1 MSDGGAAS
9 RALGRCAP
17 TAILGLVAIAA
28 YGAITVFT
36 LFNGQ
41 TFAEEVSAL
50 VRGWWYATG
59 AVTPYTPADVPP
71 EMPLYFYELGY
82 WQRLLGAGHLSGRIL
97 SIVLGAVSGVLL
109 FSICRRLTANTLVAA
124 AAAFIF
130 LATPSTSFF
139 FATATPAATVA
150 VLHLL
155 AIFLIVNS
163 MGKPRVHVSAL
174 MGLVCAAI
182 YFTRQDMFVAILV
195 LIPLYIAAMGRDR
208 ALQAVSLL
216 GALAVTAAVVIVV
229 FPAKLQVLALQL
241 PLVGGMLGEAGL
253 LGPDY
258 TLVARGTHGPA
269 GLGAALEIA
278 NLKGLFE
285 SFVLPNLGTILL
297 ALGLFAAATGPLKVL
312 WIAPLYFLWLALTH
326 YAVLSA
332 ESTCTA
338 CMQSVTPTFAAVG
351 ALAAAL
357 TLAMSGRWAKRH
369 DLAPG
374 TVIVAG
380 AFAAVAV
387 NTFAPLLASH
397 PETRAFP
404 RPMLDGMTAAPEL
417 AEIPALTR
425 WVAEQVTTKE
435 PVLVIHGLGRTDAAA
450 LPYAVAASG
459 RAMPAVSL
467 DLRSTRRTV
476 NQSLVGD
483 LRNDVRAGVEA
494 SGLWSDEILA
504 RWIARDYNV
513 ILMQDDGAANVAALK
528 KEIETG
534 FDRAGATRYRGASI
548 LMFTRK
554 PPL

>member
-1 MSDGGAAS
+1 MSDGGSAS
-9 RALGRCAP
+9 QALSRRAPA
-17 TAILGLVAIAA
+17 AILGLLTLAA
-28 YGAITVFT
+28 YAVIAVFT

-59 AVTPYTPADVPP
+59 AVTPYTPADVPA
-71 EMPLYFYELGY
+71 EMPLFFYELGY

-97 SIVLGAVSGVLL
+97 SIVLGGVSGLLL

-139 FATATPAATVA
+139 FATATSAATVSA
-150 VLHLL
+150 LHLL
-155 AIFLIVNS
+155 ALFLIVDS
-163 MGKPRVHVSAL
+163 MGRPRAPVSAA

-182 YFTRQDMFVAILV
+182 YFTRQEMFLGVVV
-195 LIPLYIAAMGRDR
+195 LIPLYIAAVGRDR
-208 ALQAVSLL
+208 LVQALCVL
-216 GALAVTAAVVIVV
+216 GALAAATAVVVVV
-229 FPAKLQVLALQL
+229 FPAKVQVLALQF
-241 PLVGGMLGEAGL
+241 PLIGGLLGDAGL

-269 GLGAALEIA
+269 GLGAALELA

-285 SFVLPNLGTILL
+285 SFALPNLGTLIL
-297 ALGLFAAATGPLKVL
+297 ALALFAAAAGPLKVL

-326 YAVLSA
+326 YAALSTEGA
-332 ESTCTA
+332 CSTC
-338 CMQSVTPTFAAVG
+338 MQPVTPTFAAVG

-357 TLAMSGRWAKRH
+357 TLAMSGRWAKRNN
-369 DLAPG
+369 LTPG
-374 TVIVAG
+374 AVIIAG
-380 AFAAVAV
+380 ALIAVAL
-387 NTFAPLLASH
+387 NTFATMLASH
-397 PETRAFP
+397 PQTRAFP

-417 AEIPALTR
+417 AEIPVLTR
-425 WVAEQVTTKE
+425 WVAGQIKTKE
-435 PVLVIHGLGRTDAAA
+435 PVLVIHGLGRADVAA
-450 LPYAVAASG
+450 LPYAVAATG

-467 DLRSTRRTV
+467 DLRTTRRTI

-483 LRNDVRAGVEA
+483 LRDDVRAGVEER
-494 SGLWSDEILA
+494 GLWSDEILA
-504 RWIARDYNV
+504 RWIARDYNI
-513 ILMQDDGAANVAALK
+513 ILLQDDTTPTVAAIR
-528 KEIETG
+528 KEIEAG

-554 PPL
+554 PAQ

>member
-1 MSDGGAAS
+1 MSDGGSAS
-9 RALGRCAP
+9 QALSRRAPA
-17 TAILGLVAIAA
+17 AILGLLAIAA
-28 YGAITVFT
+28 YGVIAVFT

-41 TFAEEVSAL
+41 TFVEEVSAL

-59 AVTPYTPADVPP
+59 TITPYTPADVPA

-97 SIVLGAVSGVLL
+97 SIVLGGVSGLLL
-109 FSICRRLTANTLVAA
+109 FAICRRLTANTLVAA
-124 AAAFIF
+124 AAVFIF

-139 FATATPAATVA
+139 FATATSAATVST
-150 VLHLL
+150 LHLL
-155 AIFLIVNS
+155 ALFLIVDS
-163 MGKPRVHVSAL
+163 MGRPRMHVSAA

-182 YFTRQDMFVAILV
+182 IFVRQDMFLGVVV
-195 LIPLYIAAMGRDR
+195 LIPLYVAAVGRDR
-208 ALQAVSLL
+208 FVQALFVLV
-216 GALAVTAAVVIVV
+216 ALAATAALVIVA
-229 FPAKLQVLALQL
+229 FPAKLQVLALDL
-241 PLVGGMLGEAGL
+241 PLIGGMLGDAGL
-253 LGPDY
+253 LGPDH

-269 GLGAALEIA
+269 GLGAAIETA

-285 SFVLPNLGTILL
+285 SFVLPNLGTLLL
-297 ALGLFAAATGPLKVL
+297 AVALFAAAAGPLKVL

-326 YAVLSA
+326 YAALSA
-332 ESTCTA
+332 EGTCTT
-338 CMQSVTPTFAAVG
+338 CMHPVTPAFAAVG

-357 TLAMSGRWAKRH
+357 TLAMSGRWAKRNSF
-369 DLAPG
+369 APG
-374 TVIVAG
+374 TVIVAS
-380 AFAAVAV
+380 AFIAVAV
-387 NTFAPLLASH
+387 NTFATMLASH
-397 PETRAFP
+397 PQARAFP

-417 AEIPALTR
+417 AEIPVLTR
-425 WVAEQVTTKE
+425 WVAGQIKTRE

-467 DLRSTRRTV
+467 DLRTTQRTI

-483 LRNDVRAGVEA
+483 LRDDVRAGVEE

-504 RWIARDYNV
+504 RWIARDYNL
-513 ILMQDDGAANVAALK
+513 ILLQDDAAANVAAIK
-528 KEIETG
+528 KEIEAG

-554 PPL
+554 PAQ